1 LATFLLFFKE
11 WMGTRVMFGKV
22 FTTNILIVIV
32 VGLATLLTI
41 EAVVYY
47 KVDANGLSA
56 QVP

>member
-1 LATFLLFFKE
+1 
-11 WMGTRVMFGKV
+11 MGTRIMFGKV

-41 EAVVYY
+41 EAAVYY